1 MKGWQG
7 DKSNDK
13 DTNDVAHGQCPE
25 RPTAIE
31 RLLLRPD
38 EVAIALGVSRS
49 KVYEL
54 LGSGELPSL
63 RIGKSIR
70 VSMKALRGWIAQREA
85 IADDGALDIEDGLAF
100 RRR

>member
-7 DKSNDK
+7 DYSNDK
-13 DTNDVAHGQCPE
+13 DNDDEAYGQKPE

-70 VSMKALRGWIAQREA
+70 VSRNALRQWIAQREA
-85 IADDGALDIEDGLAF
+85 ITDDGVLDIEDGLAF